1 MDDNET
7 LGRDTKQRGHDG
19 RLVSPRD
26 HRQPYDL
33 TRSRRH
39 GITALVCSKCGAFK
53 DQGICRHEKGCP
65 AGPYDE
71 VRIGTGPM
79 KVDQTSND
87 TGWRLLS

>member
-1 MDDNET
+1 MADNDT

-26 HRQPYDL
+26 SRMPYDL
-33 TRSRRH
+33 MRSRRV
-39 GITALVCSKCGAFK
+39 GLVARVCSRCGAFK
-53 DQGICRHEKGCP
+53 DQGHCDHEKGCP

-71 VRIGTGPM
+71 VRITTGPM
-79 KVDQTSND
+79 KPDQTSND